1 MRKHTVITIA
11 IAAGMLLGVSAGMA
25 EKKAPPVPKKES
37 PVKTMPGD
45 SKTVTP
51 STMQVK
57 ITAVAKPDNTVMVT
71 GRFERLGP
79 DAGVTKKLSCPRLTI
94 NRGQTGTMSICHTDK
109 ASKLET
115 GLRLTVVTPQKGDS
129 VSILAV
135 QMDKGK
141 VIWAHARDVP
151 IKPDKKPK
159 T

>member
-25 EKKAPPVPKKES
+25 EKKAPPVPKKE
-37 PVKTMPGD
+37 PPWVKTMPSAGD
-45 SKTVTP
+45 FSVFT
-51 STMQVK
+51 QVK

-79 DAGVTKKLSCPRLTI
+79 NAGGTETLSCPRLTI